1 VCFSPQAD
9 VVVGAVV
16 VGVGVDAVRHVTA
29 PRQIPIATLPL
40 LLGAHQ
46 LTEAFVWWGL
56 YGDVSESVER
66 IATWIYLLVALA
78 VVPFYVPLAVGFV
91 ERSAARRRV
100 IGVFALSGL
109 VVAVALGSAMFRG
122 PIHAAIEGHHVS
134 YELDGVHAGGEWT
147 ALYVVATCGALLAC
161 SYRDIAAIGAL
172 NFVAVP
178 VLAWLTMTGFISL
191 WCFWAAIV
199 SVLIACHL
207 RRPERA
213 PMPPKPDFVRI
224 GPRSTR
230 V

>member
-9 VVVGAVV
+9 VVVGAIV

-78 VVPFYVPLAVGFV
+78 VVPFYIPLAVGFV

-100 IGVFALSGL
+100 IGVFAVAGL
-109 VVAVALGSAMFRG
+109 VVSVALGSAMFRG
-122 PIHAAIEGHHVS
+122 PIHAAIQGHHIS
-134 YELDGVHAGGEWT
+134 YELDGLHAGGEWT

-161 SYRDIAAIGAL
+161 SSRDIAAIGAL

-178 VLAWLTMTGFISL
+178 VLAWLTMTGFVSL

-199 SVLIACHL
+199 SVLIARHL

-213 PMPPKPDFVRI
+213 PTPTRSDFVRI